1 MNRYEGMFLFDPGK
15 ASDWGA
21 VEGELDRL
29 YGRIGAN
36 KLVAVKFDE
45 RKLAFEIKKRKRG
58 LYVLSYFEADPTRIG
73 ELERDARLSDM
84 LLRILVLSANDLTEE
99 RLTELRSQPPEQAIA
114 PAQTDRRDDERGDR
128 DGDRGGRFGGRR
140 DRDRD
145 RDEGGYDD
153 DRPRRRRRRD
163 EEADDLRD

>member
-15 ASDWGA
+15 ASDWNA

-73 ELERDARLSDM
+73 ELERDARLSEL

-99 RLTELRSQPPEQAIA
+99 RLTELRGLPADQAIA
-114 PAQTDRRDDERGDR
+114 PQLSEGRHDDR
-128 DGDRGGRFGGRR
+128 DGGGRFGGGRR

-145 RDEGGYDD
+145 GDDD
-153 DRPRRRRRRD
+153 DRPRHRGRGRGRD
-163 EEADDLRD
+163 DDNLRD